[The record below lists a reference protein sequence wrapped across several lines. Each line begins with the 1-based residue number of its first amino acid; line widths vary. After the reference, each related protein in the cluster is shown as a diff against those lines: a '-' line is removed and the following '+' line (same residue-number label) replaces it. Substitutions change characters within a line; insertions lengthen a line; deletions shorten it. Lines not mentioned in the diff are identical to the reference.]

1 MDQHDT
7 NDERP
12 WLQWDQGHPYSKR
25 YGDRYFDRDG
35 LAESDYVFLR
45 HNDLP
50 ARWANR
56 RAFTIGELGFGTGLN
71 ACLTL
76 ERWRQTAHPDACLDY
91 ISVESHPLGAD
102 DMRRALAQWPQL
114 GRTAD
119 ALASACQRLQP
130 GFNLR
135 VLESGRVRLLVLC
148 GDVDRMLEALDAQ
161 VDAWYL
167 DGFAPAR
174 NPDMWSE
181 TVCRLLAARTRSG
194 GSFATYTAAGWVR
207 RNLQAAGYDV
217 CKAPGFGRK
226 RDMLHGHLAK
236 AVDAPAQADAAAKP
250 WFQRPKPAATDHAV
264 VIGAGLA
271 GSATARALAE
281 RGLDVTVYDRPKPDM
296 APPSRLPALIV
307 RPYPERAAN
316 LRGRFYDAAFGHA
329 AHRLKQAAG
338 WHPTG
343 VGVIAHRGRLSG
355 QVLDAAGLTQA
366 VGTALQAPGQWL
378 PNAGWLHPTRWTA
391 AWLDHPRIRCLNQPA
406 PDRLAGL
413 PTVLAT
419 GAAVTSALM
428 ATAVDKEIDDVK
440 DNGTTTCA
448 SGCELSLAAGV
459 MSMAAAAV
467 FPLRKYASAPAGDD
481 PATTRRRKKLGG
493 CCEGDPKNHGC
504 CAVPNGPNDGRA
516 AQVMSILG
524 LILALICLIV
534 NFVYWT
540 WFWALVLLRH
550 LDLPAAGIGIYI
562 QLLCLL
568 LSIIAYS
575 RGLCC
580 VTGERGWNCTAG
592 FLRVLSV
599 LYVVAIVCIATSHSN
614 IDTAIDKECEEDDDD
629 CDWVSAWLDRVFY
642 LLYASAALNLAF
654 TAVTAYLLNH
664 AAPDWVERDAGEDDD
679 TKPVSEGDIDLCG
692 RKVTVEQRFRRMTA
706 FGCLC
711 VVCQLVAALGLG
723 HWAHIELEYDLWRRK
738 LQSSRCDSSWTFEP
752 VSSWYCPYSPSSL
765 PDCDSSST
773 ACGAMCE
780 ADGECGTSTSLD
792 NCGYGYDVYTK
803 YCSTSTSYDDDLWR
817 SFDGDLTIYLSYDL
831 WKSYYRNDEDDDD
844 TDEEKLYGS
853 KCKDDDFCEDVVS
866 ATDVARI
873 TTLLALLLTV
883 VGVFGLWRYRRSPDA
898 EARAKRFE
906 RCCGLLAV
914 GGFAGLVGASNYSSK
929 MTTAVKDNLDTSIND
944 LDTCAAGCALSLS
957 FGLIATVVGAAAV
970 FLQRKYAIGEAP
982 AEAPSAPLAE
992 EEA

>member
-281 RGLDVTVYDRPKPDM
+281 RGLDVTVYDRPKPDI

-406 PDRLAGL
+406 PDRLADV

-419 GAAVTSALM
+419 GAAVTDWDSIAPVSRARGQMSELAPPDGKPLPTAALAGGGLCVPSTGTVWVGSSHQRGQTQTTPDADEAASYVTNWLERLGWPGSTDVLTHM
-428 ATAVDKEIDDVK
+428 AAVRAGTPDRMPQVGPLPDAAWWQSQYADIRHGRPGARFPTGRVVEQRWLHRGHGSRGATAALLCGEII
-440 DNGTTTCA
+440 
-448 SGCELSLAAGV
+448 
-459 MSMAAAAV
+459 AAAV
-467 FPLRKYASAPAGDD
+467 
-481 PATTRRRKKLGG
+481 
-493 CCEGDPKNHGC
+493 
-504 CAVPNGPNDGRA
+504 
-516 AQVMSILG
+516 
-524 LILALICLIV
+524 
-534 NFVYWT
+534 
-540 WFWALVLLRH
+540 
-550 LDLPAAGIGIYI
+550 
-562 QLLCLL
+562 
-568 LSIIAYS
+568 
-575 RGLCC
+575 
-580 VTGERGWNCTAG
+580 TG
-592 FLRVLSV
+592 
-599 LYVVAIVCIATSHSN
+599 
-614 IDTAIDKECEEDDDD
+614 
-629 CDWVSAWLDRVFY
+629 
-642 LLYASAALNLAF
+642 
-654 TAVTAYLLNH
+654 
-664 AAPDWVERDAGEDDD
+664 
-679 TKPVSEGDIDLCG
+679 
-692 RKVTVEQRFRRMTA
+692 
-706 FGCLC
+706 
-711 VVCQLVAALGLG
+711 
-723 HWAHIELEYDLWRRK
+723 
-738 LQSSRCDSSWTFEP
+738 
-752 VSSWYCPYSPSSL
+752 
-765 PDCDSSST
+765 
-773 ACGAMCE
+773 
-780 ADGECGTSTSLD
+780 
-792 NCGYGYDVYTK
+792 
-803 YCSTSTSYDDDLWR
+803 
-817 SFDGDLTIYLSYDL
+817 
-831 WKSYYRNDEDDDD
+831 
-844 TDEEKLYGS
+844 
-853 KCKDDDFCEDVVS
+853 
-866 ATDVARI
+866 
-873 TTLLALLLTV
+873 
-883 VGVFGLWRYRRSPDA
+883 
-898 EARAKRFE
+898 
-906 RCCGLLAV
+906 
-914 GGFAGLVGASNYSSK
+914 
-929 MTTAVKDNLDTSIND
+929 
-944 LDTCAAGCALSLS
+944 
-957 FGLIATVVGAAAV
+957 
-970 FLQRKYAIGEAP
+970 
-982 AEAPSAPLAE
+982 APLPVDRETWSALHPGRSLIQ
-992 EEA
+992 ALRRA

>member
-1 MDQHDT
+1 MYFSYDLWYIYTRDDPHDK
-7 NDERP
+7 NAGKKF
-12 WLQWDQGHPYSKR
+12 LSIKQCKR
-25 YGDRYFDRDG
+25 KIEDVREGGVGGDKY
-35 LAESDYVFLR
+35 
-45 HNDLP
+45 
-50 ARWANR
+50 
-56 RAFTIGELGFGTGLN
+56 
-71 ACLTL
+71 
-76 ERWRQTAHPDACLDY
+76 
-91 ISVESHPLGAD
+91 
-102 DMRRALAQWPQL
+102 
-114 GRTAD
+114 
-119 ALASACQRLQP
+119 
-130 GFNLR
+130 
-135 VLESGRVRLLVLC
+135 
-148 GDVDRMLEALDAQ
+148 
-161 VDAWYL
+161 
-167 DGFAPAR
+167 
-174 NPDMWSE
+174 
-181 TVCRLLAARTRSG
+181 CRELLAATDTARVMTLLALLLTVVGARGLCRYRRSPNEATRVKSFERCCGLLAIG
-194 GSFATYTAAGWVR
+194 GLIGLISAATYTSMMEKAAKELYAEKNFFTDTRAAG
-207 RNLQAAGYDV
+207 
-217 CKAPGFGRK
+217 
-226 RDMLHGHLAK
+226 
-236 AVDAPAQADAAAKP
+236 
-250 WFQRPKPAATDHAV
+250 
-264 VIGAGLA
+264 
-271 GSATARALAE
+271 
-281 RGLDVTVYDRPKPDM
+281 
-296 APPSRLPALIV
+296 
-307 RPYPERAAN
+307 
-316 LRGRFYDAAFGHA
+316 
-329 AHRLKQAAG
+329 
-338 WHPTG
+338 
-343 VGVIAHRGRLSG
+343 
-355 QVLDAAGLTQA
+355 
-366 VGTALQAPGQWL
+366 
-378 PNAGWLHPTRWTA
+378 
-391 AWLDHPRIRCLNQPA
+391 
-406 PDRLAGL
+406 
-413 PTVLAT
+413 
-419 GAAVTSALM
+419 
-428 ATAVDKEIDDVK
+428 
-440 DNGTTTCA
+440 CA
-448 SGCELSLAAGV
+448 LSLAASII
-459 MSMAAAAV
+459 SMVTGAAAV
-467 FPLRKYASAPAGDD
+467 VLQRKWPGASDPGTQASKPTK
-481 PATTRRRKKLGG
+481 PATGKKMGG
-493 CCEGDPKNHGC
+493 CCAGDPKVHGC
-504 CAVPNGPNDGRA
+504 GAVPDGSENGPA
-516 AQVMSILG
+516 AQVTSSLG
-524 LILALICLIV
+524 LILAVSFLIV
-534 NFVYWT
+534 NFVYYLPQRAVV
-540 WFWALVLLRH
+540 FMH
-550 LDLPAAGIGIYI
+550 LDLPGAGIGIYI
-562 QLLCLL
+562 QLLCLF

-629 CDWVSAWLDRVFY
+629 CDWVSAWLDRVFD

-664 AAPDWVERDAGEDDD
+664 VAPDWVERDAGEDDD
-679 TKPVSEGDIDLCG
+679 TKPVSEGDIELCG

-853 KCKDDDFCEDVVS
+853 KCNKDDDFCEDLVS

-982 AEAPSAPLAE
+982 AEAPSVQPPSEEASAAPPPITLGGGNVDVAQEEVCSPRRVNMVYAPLATWYHTTGKGAALRTRFGPFPATP
-992 EEA
+992 EALKKWYARNKVMTAFLDDQGVPPEF